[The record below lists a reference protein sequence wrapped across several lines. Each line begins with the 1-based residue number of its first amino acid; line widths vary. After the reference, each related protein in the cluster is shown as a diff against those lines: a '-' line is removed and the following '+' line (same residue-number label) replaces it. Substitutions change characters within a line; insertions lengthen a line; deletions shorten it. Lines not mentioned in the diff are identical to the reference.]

1 LAEHFREVTYDNIF
15 WNFGTFYLS
24 KTLQYKVADFRHY
37 TGKHNMLKMWVDEFI
52 RQQQQQLSPLPQL
65 SPPSQL
71 SPLPL
76 ATTVNLKVLED
87 EIVPDPERSKASIP
101 PLAAQEK
108 SSPVILANIS
118 QAPPTAMVH
127 TSSNAVSQLVAE
139 MARNSS
145 QKKIGN
151 ESETLTF
158 SEMERRAIL
167 RQKES
172 AALSARKMTAAPRNV
187 VLPER
192 QLLLSLTPI
201 VPAGAASSGQ
211 FVNVVRNGSSDEGQH
226 QSIAIT
232 PLSMSAAP
240 PTVKAVSSS
249 GQLLNGGDML
259 TSGGHL
265 LSSSRLFNS
274 GQLVSSSGQLLS
286 AGPRALVSSLVDS
299 AGRPTISGALQTV
312 TVSTPSGQIS
322 LTKVIRSVSPR

>member
-1 LAEHFREVTYDNIF
+1 
-15 WNFGTFYLS
+15 
-24 KTLQYKVADFRHY
+24 
-37 TGKHNMLKMWVDEFI
+37 MLKMWVDEFI

-65 SPPSQL
+65 SPPPQL
-71 SPLPL
+71 SSPSL

-87 EIVPDPERSKASIP
+87 EIAPDPEYSIASIPP

-108 SSPVILANIS
+108 CSPVILANIS
-118 QAPPTAMVH
+118 QAPPTAAMVH
-127 TSSNAVSQLVAE
+127 TSSSNAVSQLVAE

-145 QKKIGN
+145 QKKIGGN

-211 FVNVVRNGSSDEGQH
+211 FVNVLRNGSSDKGQ
-226 QSIAIT
+226 QQPIAIT
-232 PLSMSAAP
+232 PLSMSAAAP

-274 GQLVSSSGQLLS
+274 GQLVS

>member
-1 LAEHFREVTYDNIF
+1 
-15 WNFGTFYLS
+15 
-24 KTLQYKVADFRHY
+24 
-37 TGKHNMLKMWVDEFI
+37 MLKMWVDEFI
-52 RQQQQQLSPLPQL
+52 RQQQQQLSPTPQL

-71 SPLPL
+71 SPSL

-87 EIVPDPERSKASIP
+87 EIAPDPEHSKASIP
-101 PLAAQEK
+101 FALASQEK

-118 QAPPTAMVH
+118 QAPPTATMVH
-127 TSSNAVSQLVAE
+127 TSSSNAVSQLVAE

-145 QKKIGN
+145 QKKIGGN

-201 VPAGAASSGQ
+201 VPAGAASGGQ
-211 FVNVVRNGSSDEGQH
+211 FVNVARNGSIDGGKQ
-226 QSIAIT
+226 QPIAIT

-274 GQLVSSSGQLLS
+274 SQLVS

-299 AGRPTISGALQTV
+299 AGRPAISGALQTV

-322 LTKVIRSVSPR
+322 LTKVIRSVSPGYNQISLTKVPN

>member
-1 LAEHFREVTYDNIF
+1 
-15 WNFGTFYLS
+15 
-24 KTLQYKVADFRHY
+24 
-37 TGKHNMLKMWVDEFI
+37 MLKMWVDEFI
-52 RQQQQQLSPLPQL
+52 RQQQQQLSPPPPPQL
-65 SPPSQL
+65 SSPS
-71 SPLPL
+71 L
-76 ATTVNLKVLED
+76 ATTVNIKVLED
-87 EIVPDPERSKASIP
+87 EIAPDPEHSKTSIP
-101 PLAAQEK
+101 PALAAQEK

-118 QAPPTAMVH
+118 QAPPTATMVH
-127 TSSNAVSQLVAE
+127 TSSSNAVSQLVAE

-145 QKKIGN
+145 QKKIGGN

-201 VPAGAASSGQ
+201 VSAGAASGGQ
-211 FVNVVRNGSSDEGQH
+211 FVNVLRNGSSDKGQ
-226 QSIAIT
+226 QQPIAIT

-249 GQLLNGGDML
+249 GQLLDGGDML

-286 AGPRALVSSLVDS
+286 AGPPRALVSSLVDS

-322 LTKVIRSVSPR
+322 LTKVIRSFSTR

>member
-1 LAEHFREVTYDNIF
+1 M
-15 WNFGTFYLS
+15 
-24 KTLQYKVADFRHY
+24 VADFRHY

-52 RQQQQQLSPLPQL
+52 RQQQQQLSPPQL
-65 SPPSQL
+65 SPSQL
-71 SPLPL
+71 SPASL
-76 ATTVNLKVLED
+76 ATTVNIKVLED
-87 EIVPDPERSKASIP
+87 EITPDPEHSKASIP

-127 TSSNAVSQLVAE
+127 TSSSNAVSQLVAE

-145 QKKIGN
+145 QKKIGGN

-201 VPAGAASSGQ
+201 VPAGAASGGQ
-211 FVNVVRNGSSDEGQH
+211 FVNVLKNGSSDGGQN
-226 QSIAIT
+226 QPVTIT
-232 PLSMSAAP
+232 PLSMSTAP
-240 PTVKAVSSS
+240 PTVKAASSS

-274 GQLVSSSGQLLS
+274 GQLVSP
-286 AGPRALVSSLVDS
+286 GPRALVSSLVDS

>member
-1 LAEHFREVTYDNIF
+1 
-15 WNFGTFYLS
+15 
-24 KTLQYKVADFRHY
+24 
-37 TGKHNMLKMWVDEFI
+37 MLKMWVDEFI

-71 SPLPL
+71 SSTL

-87 EIVPDPERSKASIP
+87 EIAPDPEHSKASIP
-101 PLAAQEK
+101 SALAAQEK

-118 QAPPTAMVH
+118 QAPPTATMVH
-127 TSSNAVSQLVAE
+127 TSSTSNAVSQLVAE

-145 QKKIGN
+145 QKKIGGN

-201 VPAGAASSGQ
+201 VPAGAASGGQ
-211 FVNVVRNGSSDEGQH
+211 FVNVLKNGSSDKGQ
-226 QSIAIT
+226 QQPIAIT
-232 PLSMSAAP
+232 PLSMSTAP
-240 PTVKAVSSS
+240 PTVKAVSSSS

-286 AGPRALVSSLVDS
+286 AGPPRALVSSLVDS

>member
-1 LAEHFREVTYDNIF
+1 
-15 WNFGTFYLS
+15 
-24 KTLQYKVADFRHY
+24 
-37 TGKHNMLKMWVDEFI
+37 MLKMWVDEFI
-52 RQQQQQLSPLPQL
+52 RQQQQQLSPPTQL
-65 SPPSQL
+65 SSPS
-71 SPLPL
+71 L
-76 ATTVNLKVLED
+76 ATTVSLKVLED
-87 EIVPDPERSKASIP
+87 EMAPDPEHSTASIP
-101 PLAAQEK
+101 PALAAQEK

-118 QAPPTAMVH
+118 QGPPTATMVH
-127 TSSNAVSQLVAE
+127 TSSSNAVSQLVAE

-145 QKKIGN
+145 QKKIGGN

-201 VPAGAASSGQ
+201 VPAGAASGGQ
-211 FVNVVRNGSSDEGQH
+211 FVNVLRNGTSDKGQ
-226 QSIAIT
+226 QVPIAIT
-232 PLSMSAAP
+232 PLSMSTAP
-240 PTVKAVSSS
+240 PTVKAVSSSS

-274 GQLVSSSGQLLS
+274 GQLVS

-299 AGRPTISGALQTV
+299 AGRPAISGALQTV